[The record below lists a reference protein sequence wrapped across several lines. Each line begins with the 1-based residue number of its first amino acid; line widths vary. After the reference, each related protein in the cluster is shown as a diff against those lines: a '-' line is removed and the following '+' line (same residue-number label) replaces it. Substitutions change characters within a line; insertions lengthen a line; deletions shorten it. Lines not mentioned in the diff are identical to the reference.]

1 MLLCR
6 GSNRRTQRL
15 SNPSRSRPMGGI
27 EKVIE
32 YRAVPNSG
40 GSVELR
46 RVTPSADGPVE
57 HIDVVEPVHMHD
69 ATRGHH
75 VGETSRA
82 SSRASPRKWRS
93 SLRDK
98 SASQRRPSSSAS
110 TAGRGMTAS
119 TAGRGMTAS
128 TPWLDFEGPPG
139 DSWLH
144 PKLIVKGHQLKCHAF
159 KL

>member
-1 MLLCR
+1 
-6 GSNRRTQRL
+6 
-15 SNPSRSRPMGGI
+15 MGGI

-32 YRAVPNSG
+32 YRTVPNSG

-46 RVTPSADGPVE
+46 RVTPSVDGPVE

-69 ATRGHH
+69 VTRGNH

-82 SSRASPRKWRS
+82 SSRASPLKWRS

-98 SASQRRPSSSAS
+98 SASNRRPSSS
-110 TAGRGMTAS
+110 AS

-139 DSWLH
+139 DSSNQYLH
-144 PKLIVKGHQLKCHAF
+144 PKLYKCNIR
-159 KL
+159 K